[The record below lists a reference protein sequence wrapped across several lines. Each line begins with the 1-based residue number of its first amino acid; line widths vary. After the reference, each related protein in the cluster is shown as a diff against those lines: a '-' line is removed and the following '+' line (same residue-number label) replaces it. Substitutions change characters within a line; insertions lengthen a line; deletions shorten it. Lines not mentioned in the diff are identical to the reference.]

1 MQHLISLWQA
11 VPALAAML
19 LVLFGGRLV
28 AGATRRQA
36 VRDSSKGREGE
47 ILPAPLRPARS
58 CGLAAIGPA
67 PASLRTASGMSGS
80 AAPKWLIPQPS
91 RGPLIS

>member
-36 VRDSSKGREGE
+36 VRDSSKGREGKFS
-47 ILPAPLRPARS
+47 PHR
-58 CGLAAIGPA
+58 
-67 PASLRTASGMSGS
+67 
-80 AAPKWLIPQPS
+80 
-91 RGPLIS
+91 